1 MVHVFAVKKEENSV
15 EQGKGNVGAIANILK
30 MKNINSQSIF
40 VHGRSS
46 PVTALRWDAIPKEKY
61 FVRMKHFDR
70 I

>member
-40 VHGRSS
+40 IDGRSS
-46 PVTALRWDAIPKEKY
+46 PVTILHWNAIPEERY

>member
-1 MVHVFAVKKEENSV
+1 MVYVFAVKKEENSV
-15 EQGKGNVGAIANILK
+15 EQGEGNVANILK